1 MPDSS
6 GNSSLVPSSSVFSN
20 DTSLSSSLGSS
31 SDLDGVVLDSIDIVL
46 IVLGSIL
53 VAIGIF
59 IFIGWWRRRRY
70 RQVPMNSAA
79 FLSSSN
85 AMSASAIPMQFS
97 TWSAV
102 SPGGTRPGSYAV

>member
-20 DTSLSSSLGSS
+20 DTSLSSS
-31 SDLDGVVLDSIDIVL
+31 DLDGVVLDSIDIVL
-46 IVLGSIL
+46 IVLGAIL
-53 VAIGIF
+53 VAVGIF

-85 AMSASAIPMQFS
+85 MMAASGTPMQFS

-102 SPGGTRPGSYAV
+102 SPGGTRAGSYAV